1 MTQSANRNSIL
12 GWVKNLKR
20 NALLNES
27 INEIDNSEDISTLA
41 LRSPPP
47 NPSFMA
53 TILPQP
59 IAFPSLLP
67 RDTAGWSGTPD
78 LLRPLLSHKSRSTQ
92 NVGRERSSSNTG
104 TSPLPES
111 SFHEIRQHRDS
122 FLQNN
127 LLIDKNSQYFG
138 VPLSQAVEQ
147 AAAKISI
154 LGSSSASTEDESV
167 LHYGRIPIVVAK
179 CGVYLKT
186 SGLNVEGIFR
196 VAGSSK
202 RIKELQIV
210 FNTPPTFG
218 KKLNWDGF
226 TVHDAASVLRRYL
239 NALPEPLI
247 VLDLYE
253 DFRDILRSKP
263 RIIKYLKYRA
273 ENPKEPR
280 SENTKVAQQ
289 PEQQDESKEQEQ
301 SKDQEQPKEVA
312 LLQNDSSNLPEPDLS
327 SPGSISPAK
336 QPHKEINS
344 LLHTQMEGDK
354 LKSYKKLTRDM
365 YAAIGE
371 YKELLDQLPCLSKQ
385 LLFYILDLL
394 AMVQNYSLENLM
406 SARNLAAIFQPSI
419 LLHPNHDMD
428 PEEYALSQSVVEF
441 LIQYAYKILPSSD
454 SAATKA
460 KANLGKP
467 SQDPTPQLDVSEE
480 PSNVVNRQYSKSFST
495 NAQDFDMIG
504 YKTANQQLDIPG
516 ATFPDPTSDEDAIY
530 ERAKPLTNENK
541 SEL

>member
-1 MTQSANRNSIL
+1 MTQSANRSSIL
-12 GWVKNLKR
+12 GWVKTLKR
-20 NALLNES
+20 NTLLNDS

-67 RDTAGWSGTPD
+67 KDNAGWGAASGTPD

-92 NVGRERSSSNTG
+92 NVGRERSSSNTA

-154 LGSSSASTEDESV
+154 LGSANEDESV

-202 RIKELQIV
+202 RIKELQFI
-210 FNTPPTFG
+210 FNTPPSFG
-218 KKLNWDGF
+218 KKLSWDGF

-273 ENPKEPR
+273 ENPKEAR
-280 SENTKVAQQ
+280 TDTSKGVQHT
-289 PEQQDESKEQEQ
+289 EQQTEQQFEN
-301 SKDQEQPKEVA
+301 KQPNEGHLPQGPTHA
-312 LLQNDSSNLPEPDLS
+312 LPEPDLH

-336 QPHKEINS
+336 PQDSTNKS
-344 LLHTQMEGDK
+344 QQSQLEGDK

-365 YAAIGE
+365 YAAISE

-406 SARNLAAIFQPSI
+406 SSRNLAAIFQPSI

-441 LIQYAYKILPSSD
+441 LIQYAYKILPSSEG
-454 SAATKA
+454 APAKA
-460 KANLGKP
+460 KATKLKKTNLDSPPHLVGP
-467 SQDPTPQLDVSEE
+467 DES
-480 PSNVVNRQYSKSFST
+480 SNVANRQYSKSFST
-495 NAQDFDMIG
+495 NAQDFEMIG

-516 ATFPDPTSDEDAIY
+516 STFQDPTSDEDALD
-530 ERAKPLTNENK
+530 ERTKPIQATITK
-541 SEL
+541 TKV